1 MTPSRPHTTLAA
13 VNLGDR
19 LCAIEVK
26 SAAMAT
32 ADFFRR
38 VEPFAERM
46 RDTDLP
52 SRIESMVVCGGEASQ
67 ERSAARLIAW
77 RDVEEIFRAGSGSM
91 AHG

>member
-26 SAAMAT
+26 SAATAA
-32 ADFFRR
+32 ADFFGR
-38 VEPFAERM
+38 VEPFAERV
-46 RDTDLP
+46 RNTDLP
-52 SRIESMVVCGGEASQ
+52 SRIESIVISGGEASQ

-77 RDVEEIFRAGSGSM
+77 RDVGEIFRAGSGGM
-91 AHG
+91 THG